1 MDGAMPDRSLSTL
14 TLCALM
20 TVPIAL
26 GAQQPGQPDSS
37 RRDTVRTYAL
47 PPVVVT
53 ATQAPAEQ
61 AKIGVA
67 TSVLDSQA
75 LAEEPTPLASRAL
88 TFLPAVSLDQGQGP
102 GGPAVLHVRG
112 GDEPFTQMMF
122 DGTPVNISGGFNDI
136 LGLMLT
142 NVERVEI
149 ARGPLSARW
158 GSSAMSGAVQF
169 ITREGRPGPAQLELL
184 AEGGRAS
191 EDGEQA
197 HSELNVSGGS
207 PQLRYSSGLGFS
219 YDRGIYALAHDLNTG
234 DASLRIDAR
243 PSRRLTLTGTAR
255 YVAVQTNLPVRS
267 QGVTRVP
274 LDPNQRDSRH
284 RWLGSV
290 GADWAATPTWHHRVN
305 AHVLWDDF
313 TYRDQADGVTDST
326 AYPYISGD
334 SGFVADF
341 NLSYQSK
348 ILRPAL
354 EYVGSNVLPL
364 GGSGSTLTWSYGA
377 SLQTE
382 SEVDLQS
389 GDFGDTRNEYDRSST
404 ALFTE
409 LQGELGTRVS
419 VLGGARLEHY
429 EGLPTQALPR
439 GSVVFAIV
447 PGRLALRAAAG
458 RAFLAPNLTNQFL
471 SNPSYEPNP
480 NLKPMTSTS
489 WEVGARV
496 TVPDR
501 ALTFSL
507 GYFHQQFNDL
517 IRTVAADTGTK
528 VTNKNLGAAQSVG
541 VEAEVEGRWSDRWR
555 SGLNVTWVKTEILDN
570 AGLDSTNYPNGG
582 SLPNVPSVTG
592 SLFVAGDVI
601 RAVSVVARV
610 TLVGEQTV
618 LTERFSGH
626 RTTIDAHA
634 PLDLVVQWHATRAL
648 DLYTRL
654 SNILNT
660 SYYAGFD
667 KPGSPRTAVVG
678 FRART

>member
-1 MDGAMPDRSLSTL
+1 MLDRSFSTL
-14 TLCALM
+14 TLCVLLTA
-20 TVPIAL
+20 PIAL

-37 RRDTVRTYAL
+37 RRDTAGAFAL

-53 ATQAPAEQ
+53 ATQVPAEPT
-61 AKIGVA
+61 KIGVA
-67 TSVLDSQA
+67 TSVLDSLA

-88 TFLPAVSLDQGQGP
+88 TFLPAVSLDQGNGP

-122 DGTPVNISGGFNDI
+122 DGVPVNISGGFNDI

-169 ITREGRPGPAQLELL
+169 ITREGRPGPAHVELL
-184 AEGGRAS
+184 AEGGRAT
-191 EDGEQA
+191 EEGQQA
-197 HSELNVSGGS
+197 HSEVNVSGGS
-207 PQLRYSSGLGFS
+207 PQLRYSSGLGYS
-219 YDRGIYALAHDLNTG
+219 YDRGIYALPHDLSTG
-234 DASLRIDAR
+234 DASLRIDAS
-243 PSRRLTLTGTAR
+243 PSQRLTFTGTAR
-255 YVAVQTNLPVRS
+255 YLDVQTNLPVRDK
-267 QGVTRVP
+267 GVTRVP

-290 GADWAATPTWHHRVN
+290 EANWATTATWHNRLN

-313 TYRDQADGVTDST
+313 TYRDERDGVADST
-326 AYPYISGD
+326 DYPFIAGD

-341 NLSYQSK
+341 NLTYQSK

-364 GGSGSTLTWSYGA
+364 GQSGSKLNLSYGG

-382 SEVDLQS
+382 SEVDVQS
-389 GDFGDTRNEYDRSST
+389 GDFGNTRNEYDRSST

-409 LQGELGTRVS
+409 LQGDVGKRLS

-439 GSVVFAIV
+439 GSVVFAVV
-447 PGRLALRAAAG
+447 PGRLSLRAAAG
-458 RAFLAPNLTNQFL
+458 RAFLVPNLTNQFL
-471 SNPSYEPNP
+471 SNPSYQPNP
-480 NLKPMTSTS
+480 DLKPMTSTS

-496 TVPDR
+496 TTPDR
-501 ALTFSL
+501 KLTFSL

-517 IRTVAADTGTK
+517 IRTVPADTGTK

-541 VEAEVEGRWSDRWR
+541 VEGEVEGRLSDRWR
-555 SGLNVTWVKTEILDN
+555 SGLNLTWVKTEILDN
-570 AGLDSTNYPNGG
+570 RGLDPTNYPVGG
-582 SLPNVPSVTG
+582 SLPYVPNVTG
-592 SLFVAGDVI
+592 SVFVAGDLI
-601 RAVSVVARV
+601 RGLSVVARV
-610 TLVGEQTV
+610 TVVGEQTV
-618 LTERFSGH
+618 LTERFGGH
-626 RTTIDAHA
+626 RTTLDAHA
-634 PLDLVVQWHATRAL
+634 PLDLVVQWHATRGL
-648 DLYTRL
+648 DMYTRL

-660 SYYAGFD
+660 SYYAAFD
-667 KPGSPRTAVVG
+667 KPGSPFTAVVG
-678 FRART
+678 FRTRT